1 MLNKQATVGL
11 LVAFTLSD
19 EIARTGKISRLL
31 AATTPEGTDREV
43 EVSNINPPIEGEP
56 IITIACDELGAV
68 PTGLKN
74 NQVSVGMRVYFVRDD
89 VKRQGTAYQL
99 GPETTPDGGDRQVSL
114 KDIQPAIPGTP
125 TVNVECSDL
134 TLE

>member
-11 LVAFTLSD
+11 KVTFTLSD
-19 EIARTGKISRLL
+19 QILRAGTISRLL

-43 EVSNINPPIEGEP
+43 EVSKITPPIETDP
-56 IITIACDELGAV
+56 IITIVCDELEAA
-68 PTGLKN
+68 PSGLKN
-74 NQVSVGMRVYFVRDD
+74 HQVSVGMRVYFVRDE